1 MIDIQYY
8 FFINQNTKQ
17 LPAYT
22 AGEGKTYLNAM
33 SSDYSTQGTLEF
45 NFLDEKSKKEPNI
58 IDVLSEIY
66 LLQSQSL
73 PEGEGPLVTLEHLQ
87 NSRNIRIPFTTARN
101 RNIEYLL
108 EHLTRNYPETVK
120 TITTFDFNV
129 DGETKKLDVK
139 ETIEYTVML
148 SESAFETLR
157 KVREKRSLENL
168 LSFISKYRIINL
180 SKVLKKANNKNA
192 LSTIIKLELGKS
204 VFTFKS
210 YRQDK
215 NRIEYAEDYCF
226 HANNYEKVKSSLN
239 FKKLQEIIS
248 AYEDLMMRRLK
259 KYGILSADTGD
270 YRDKKLEYILHV
282 LLDDLNTTLS
292 DGDLIEV
299 KNFKSLRS
307 CLLKVDTILDPTLTL
322 GGDIAKLT
330 RENAIVKKTEVL
342 FALPELTDELFEKW
356 MTEENLINNRIIA
369 LAEEDDIYLIDG
381 MRFYATISEMADRIL
396 YNPAKLNLM
405 AYQERSSLENRF
417 DLYVKAAGQML
428 ASASTA
434 QKVLNALPETLEQ
447 LRKIVSDYEGKKVQQ
462 FAKKELKKIE
472 KTVQNKTSLLRR
484 ILNFFKSIF
493 TAGKEGANAS
503 KRVAVQSGREL
514 SPETRRLYDK
524 ISERNDP
531 LIPLSDYITL
541 SDSNNAEIDR
551 TIQELR
557 ENELKVVVP
566 IYNAREL
573 LYPKRS
579 KKVLLP
585 DVEYLMI
592 PPEVCR
598 TPEEIRAF
606 SDSLSGYKIKDD
618 VLSIKSILTIEK
630 YLLTIYRQKRSQVF
644 KKEL

>member
-1 MIDIQYY
+1 MTAD
-8 FFINQNTKQ
+8 
-17 LPAYT
+17 YT
-22 AGEGKTYLNAM
+22 TPGM
-33 SSDYSTQGTLEF
+33 REF
-45 NFLDEKSKKEPNI
+45 NFLDEKSKREPNI

-73 PEGEGPLVTLEHLQ
+73 PEGEGPLATLEQLQ
-87 NSRNIRIPFTTARN
+87 NSRNIRIPYTTARN

-108 EHLTRNYPETVK
+108 NHLTRLYPEMVK

-129 DGETKKLDVK
+129 DEESKKLDVK

-148 SESAFETLR
+148 SDSAFDTLL
-157 KVREKRSLENL
+157 KVREKRSLENF

-192 LSTIIKLELGKS
+192 LSLIIKMELGKS
-204 VFTFKS
+204 IFTFKN

-226 HANNYEKVKSSLN
+226 HACNYEKVKSSLN

-248 AYEDLMMRRLK
+248 AYEDLVMRRLK
-259 KYGILSADTGD
+259 NYGILSAETAD

-292 DGDLIEV
+292 DSDLIEI
-299 KNFKSLRS
+299 KNFKSLRN

-322 GGDIAKLT
+322 GSDITKLV
-330 RENAIVKKTEVL
+330 RESEIIKKTEVL
-342 FALPELTDELFEKW
+342 FALPELTNELFKKW
-356 MTEENLINNRIIA
+356 MTKENLINNRIIA
-369 LAEEDDIYLIDG
+369 HSEDDDIYLIDG
-381 MRFYATISEMADRIL
+381 MRFYAAISEMADRIL
-396 YNPAKLNLM
+396 YNPEKLNLM

-417 DLYVKAAGQML
+417 DLYIKAAKQL
-428 ASASTA
+428 IAEKNDA
-434 QKVLNALPETLEQ
+434 QKMLNALLETIE
-447 LRKIVSDYEGKKVQQ
+447 KIQAIIVDYEGKKVHHST
-462 FAKKELKKIE
+462 KKELKKIE
-472 KTVQNKTSLLRR
+472 KSTNKKISLFARIIHFLTSL
-484 ILNFFKSIF
+484 F
-493 TAGKEGANAS
+493 TRNRKDADATKKIAL
-503 KRVAVQSGREL
+503 QSSSAL
-514 SPETRRLYDK
+514 SEETRRLYDK
-524 ISERNDP
+524 ISERDEP
-531 LIPLSDYITL
+531 VIPLSDYITL

-551 TIQELR
+551 AIQELR

-579 KKVLLP
+579 KKILIP
-585 DVEYLMI
+585 DVEYLLI

-598 TPEEIRAF
+598 TPEEIRSF

-618 VLSIKSILTIEK
+618 VLSIKAILTIEK
-630 YLLTIYRQKRSQVF
+630 YLLTIYRQKRAQMF
-644 KKEL
+644 KREL

>member
-1 MIDIQYY
+1 
-8 FFINQNTKQ
+8 
-17 LPAYT
+17 
-22 AGEGKTYLNAM
+22 M
-33 SSDYSTQGTLEF
+33 SSDYSTSGMLEF

-73 PEGEGPLVTLEHLQ
+73 PEGEGPLATLEHLQ
-87 NSRNIRIPFTTARN
+87 NSRNIRIPYTTARN

-108 EHLTRNYPETVK
+108 EHLTRNYPEMVK
-120 TITTFDFNV
+120 TLTTFDFNV
-129 DGETKKLDVK
+129 DDESKKLDVK
-139 ETIEYTVML
+139 ETVEYTVML
-148 SESAFETLR
+148 SDSAFDTLL
-157 KVREKRSLENL
+157 KIREKRSLENL

-192 LSTIIKLELGKS
+192 LSIIIKMELGKS
-204 VFTFKS
+204 LFTFKN

-226 HANNYEKVKSSLN
+226 HASNYEKVKSSLN

-248 AYEDLMMRRLK
+248 SYEDLVMRRLK
-259 KYGILSADTGD
+259 KYGILSAETGD

-292 DGDLIEV
+292 DADLIEV
-299 KNFKSLRS
+299 KNFKSLRN

-322 GGDIAKLT
+322 GGDIAKLI
-330 RENAIVKKTEVL
+330 RENAIIKKTEVL
-342 FALPELTDELFEKW
+342 FALPELNEELFEKW
-356 MTEENLINNRIIA
+356 MTKENLINNRIIA
-369 LAEEDDIYLIDG
+369 QIEGDDIYLIDG
-381 MRFYATISEMADRIL
+381 TRFYAAISEMADRIL
-396 YNPAKLNLM
+396 YNPEKLNLM

-417 DLYVKAAGQML
+417 DLYAKAAGQLL
-428 ASASTA
+428 ASESTA
-434 QKVLNALPETLEQ
+434 QKVLNAVPETLEH

-462 FAKKELKKIE
+462 IAKKELKKIE
-472 KTVQNKTSLLRR
+472 KSSEKKTSFFRK
-484 ILNFFKSIF
+484 IINFFKSLF
-493 TAGKEGANAS
+493 TGGKKEMDAS
-503 KRVAVQSGREL
+503 RRVAAQTGREL

-524 ISERNDP
+524 ISERNEP
-531 LIPLSDYITL
+531 VIPLSDYITL

-551 TIQELR
+551 AIQELR

-579 KKVLLP
+579 KKLLIP

-598 TPEEIRAF
+598 TPEDIRAF

-618 VLSIKSILTIEK
+618 VLSIKAILTIEK
-630 YLLTIYRQKRSQVF
+630 YLLTIYRQKRSQMF
-644 KKEL
+644 KREL